1 MPLPTRLSE
10 GTLRRVPRGEAS
22 LSAQFG
28 CQLGPGLPGHAEV
41 QRRFSVETL
50 RRRKC
55 LKTPFMREYAAVAKR
70 GGVLVTLDII
80 SHCTVGSIK
89 FKN

>member
-1 MPLPTRLSE
+1 MHLD
-10 GTLRRVPRGEAS
+10 
-22 LSAQFG
+22 
-28 CQLGPGLPGHAEV
+28 
-41 QRRFSVETL
+41 
-50 RRRKC
+50 
-55 LKTPFMREYAAVAKR
+55 PFMREYAAVAKR